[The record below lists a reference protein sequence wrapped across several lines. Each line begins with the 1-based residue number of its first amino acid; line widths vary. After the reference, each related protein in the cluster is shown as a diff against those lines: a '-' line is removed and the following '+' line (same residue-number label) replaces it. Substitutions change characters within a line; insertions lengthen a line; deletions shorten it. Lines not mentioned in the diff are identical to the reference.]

1 MTQLAVQMFTV
12 RELTKSASDL
22 AKTLEN
28 IAAIGY
34 PAVQVSAVGAMN
46 GESPEVDAATMRKM
60 LDDNGLKCIATHR
73 PWPNLLEQP
82 EAEVEFHQILGC
94 DYTAIGGIPGEYER
108 SYDGVRQWL
117 KDADKVIKALAPAG
131 IRFGH
136 HNHSHEFA
144 RPERHGKTLEDI
156 LIDEGSKDL
165 MLELDLYWIEHS
177 GTSCIRILER
187 SHGRVPVI
195 HVKDKEV
202 EEGNNTRMA
211 PIGEGNMDW
220 DHILPACQNAG
231 VEWIA
236 VEQDQCYRDP
246 IDCLKSSYDYLREKL
261 G

>member
-1 MTQLAVQMFTV
+1 MSNLAVQMYTV

-22 AKTLEN
+22 AKTLKD
-28 IAAIGY
+28 IADIGY

-73 PWPNLLEQP
+73 PWDNLLEHP
-82 EAEVEFHQILGC
+82 EQEIEFHQVMGC
-94 DYTAIGGIPGEYER
+94 DYTAIGGIPGDYDR
-108 SYDGVRQWL
+108 SYEGVRKWL

-156 LIDEGSKDL
+156 LIEEGSKDL

-187 SHGRVPVI
+187 TAGRVPVI
-195 HVKDKEV
+195 HVKDKEI

-220 DHILPACQNAG
+220 EHILPACRNAG
-231 VEWIA
+231 VDWIA

-246 IDCLKSSYDYLREKL
+246 IDCLKSSYDYLRAKL